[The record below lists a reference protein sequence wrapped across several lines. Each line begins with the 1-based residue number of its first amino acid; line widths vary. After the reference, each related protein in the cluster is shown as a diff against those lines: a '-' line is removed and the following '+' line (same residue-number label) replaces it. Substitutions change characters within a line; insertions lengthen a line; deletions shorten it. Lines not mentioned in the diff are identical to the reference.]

1 MKVVTIVGARPQFI
15 KAAPISKV
23 LREAGH
29 TEFLLHTGQHYD
41 YGMSQV
47 FFEELGLPAANV
59 NLDVRSGNHGQQT
72 GQMLM
77 GIEEVLLKEK
87 PDWVLVFGDTNSTL
101 AGALAAVKLHIP
113 LAHVEA
119 GLRSYNREMPEEHN
133 RVLTDHCADLLF
145 CPTKTAVENLA
156 KEGLTEGVYE
166 VGDPM
171 YDAVLMFSEKAKQC
185 STILHDLGLKKGGYL
200 LATIHRAYNTDD
212 PQTLKAIFSA
222 LTSINELVIFPIH
235 PRTQQKIKE
244 LGFLNQKSKTCAE
257 PGRSIE
263 NPKLID
269 PVSYLDMLIL
279 EQNARMILT
288 DSGGVQKEAYF
299 FSVPCLTLRSETE
312 WVETV
317 SNGWNLLV
325 GVDPEQILAG
335 LKHVFPAKDQ
345 SPVLFG
351 NGRSAHE
358 IVRILGEDRKP
369 MQKQDHRIEQAFMD
383 TV

>member
-1 MKVVTIVGARPQFI
+1 MKIVTIVGARPQFI
-15 KAAPISKV
+15 KAAPLSKA

-47 FFEELGLPAANV
+47 FFDELGLPAADV
-59 NLDVRSGNHGQQT
+59 NLNVRSGNHGQQT

-156 KEGLTEGVYE
+156 KEGLTKGVHE

-171 YDAVLMFSEKAKQC
+171 YDAVLMFSEKAKQR
-185 STILHDLGLKKGGYL
+185 STILNDLGLKKGGYL

-222 LTSINELVIFPIH
+222 LTSINEPVIFPIH

-257 PGRSIE
+257 TGRSIK
-263 NPKLID
+263 NPKFID

-279 EQNARMILT
+279 EQNARLILT

-299 FSVPCLTLRSETE
+299 FSVPCLTLRPETE
-312 WVETV
+312 WMETV

-325 GVDPEQILAG
+325 GVEPERIMAGLHHVFPTLDHRLALFGTGQSARAIVQILARG
-335 LKHVFPAKDQ
+335 
-345 SPVLFG
+345 
-351 NGRSAHE
+351 E
-358 IVRILGEDRKP
+358 I
-369 MQKQDHRIEQAFMD
+369 
-383 TV
+383 

>member
-1 MKVVTIVGARPQFI
+1 MKIVTIVGARPQFI
-15 KAAPISKV
+15 KAAPLSKA

-47 FFEELGLPAANV
+47 FFDELGLPAADV
-59 NLDVRSGNHGQQT
+59 NLDVRSGSHGLQT
-72 GQMLM
+72 GQMLI
-77 GIEEVLLKEK
+77 GIEEILLAEK
-87 PDWVLVFGDTNSTL
+87 PNWVLVFGDTNSTL

-145 CPTKTAVENLA
+145 CPTKTAVGNLA
-156 KEGLTEGVYE
+156 KEGLTKGVHE

-171 YDAVLMFSEKAKQC
+171 YDAVLMFSEKARQS
-185 STILHDLGLKKGGYL
+185 STILQNLDLKKGGYL

-212 PQTLKAIFSA
+212 PKTLESILSA
-222 LTSINELVIFPIH
+222 LASIDETVIFPIH
-235 PRTQQKIKE
+235 PRTKQKIKE

-257 PGRSIE
+257 TGRSIK

-299 FSVPCLTLRSETE
+299 FAVPCLTLRQETE
-312 WVETV
+312 WVETIQ
-317 SNGWNLLV
+317 SGWNILV
-325 GVDPEQILAG
+325 GSDVGKIV
-335 LKHVFPAKDQ
+335 HQ
-345 SPVLFG
+345 SQEFVPPLSPPPPLFG
-351 NGRSAHE
+351 NGQAVIQIVEIMKRSKCN
-358 IVRILGEDRKP
+358 D
-369 MQKQDHRIEQAFMD
+369 
-383 TV
+383 

>member
-15 KAAPISKV
+15 KAAPVSKA

-29 TEFLLHTGQHYD
+29 TEFILHTGQHYD

-47 FFEELGLPAANV
+47 FFDELGLPAANV
-59 NLDVRSGNHGQQT
+59 NLDVRSGSHGKQT
-72 GQMLM
+72 GQMLI
-77 GIEEVLLKEK
+77 GIEEVLIKEK

-145 CPTKTAVENLA
+145 CPTKTAVGNLA
-156 KEGLTEGVYE
+156 KEGLTKGVYE

-171 YDAVLMFSEKAKQC
+171 YDAVLMFSEKAKQR

-222 LTSINELVIFPIH
+222 LNSINEIMVFPIH
-235 PRTQQKIKE
+235 PRTRQKIQDYG
-244 LGFLNQKSKTCAE
+244 LLNDAAAVNNL
-257 PGRSIE
+257 R
-263 NPKLID
+263 LID

-279 EQNARMILT
+279 EQNARLILT

-299 FSVPCLTLRSETE
+299 FGIPCLTLRPETE

-317 SNGWNLLV
+317 QSGWNILV
-325 GVDPEQILAG
+325 GADVEKIVLLSQTFMPPVS
-335 LKHVFPAKDQ
+335 HPA
-345 SPVLFG
+345 FYG
-351 NGRSAHE
+351 NGQAVTQ
-358 IVRILGEDRKP
+358 IIRILELDINKELSIQDRMNAEEP
-369 MQKQDHRIEQAFMD
+369 SL
-383 TV
+383 